1 MQIRSSLM
9 DLVLPLES
17 RHNVSSTVLQRLET
31 SVSEAD
37 TLTEA
42 QWAEA
47 AGAATQV
54 PRKLLKLVY
63 QLCADFSNRKDNIS
77 SSLLVFT
84 LFLQNISSTR
94 KRRLGEKKKHAVEEL
109 LLQFIKDSYDTL
121 TFIFKLQQ
129 RLDSVLNIIFFD
141 YNPAVSLDVEKMTH
155 DSHGVVSCIK
165 NGKKLV
171 WKLGNPHT
179 SGLARMATTAHLS
192 GAGDRK
198 KIVLSQLIRQTLVKS
213 SGSVRGSSVL
223 VHRGNQSQ
231 LYLAAILRSLDVSKC
246 RGCVVV
252 AGPVRNT
259 LRVSGCR
266 GVTVVAAARRVVVE
280 QSADTTLYLL
290 TPAPPL
296 VAASCNN
303 ITFGPFNLN
312 YDGLRDDLSQVGLD
326 CNVDNLWS
334 APEVVTS
341 ANESPLPSSI
351 FKLKN
356 PVDFDQI
363 CFPLNIKCEEIV
375 PECPQEYLNSI
386 EKRTSVVERW
396 EEEVAEAGLT
406 LAEENTLQALIDR
419 DFNTFVDNHYEVLC
433 SNIQYLA
440 G

>member
-1 MQIRSSLM
+1 MQIRSSLT

-84 LFLQNISSTR
+84 LFLQNVSSTR
-94 KRRLGEKKKHAVEEL
+94 KRRLSEKKKHAVEEL
-109 LLQFIKDSYDTL
+109 LLQFIKDRYDTL
-121 TFIFKLQQ
+121 TFIFKHQE
-129 RLDSVLNIIFFD
+129 RLDTVLRIIFLD
-141 YNPAVSLDVEKMTH
+141 YNPAVPLDVEKMTH

-179 SGLARMATTAHLS
+179 SGLAQMATTAHLS

-280 QSADTTLYLL
+280 QSSDTTLYLL

-303 ITFGPFNLN
+303 ITIGCNGNLTPAEMN
-312 YDGLRDDLSQVGLD
+312 SYIIIDQSNDKSSAGNSQESSGAPKPDEKTVSIADGSNEGHEFVSQM
-326 CNVDNLWS
+326 VDQ
-334 APEVVTS
+334 VVH
-341 ANESPLPSSI
+341 
-351 FKLKN
+351 
-356 PVDFDQI
+356 Q
-363 CFPLNIKCEEIV
+363 
-375 PECPQEYLNSI
+375 
-386 EKRTSVVERW
+386 
-396 EEEVAEAGLT
+396 G
-406 LAEENTLQALIDR
+406 LIDVSR
-419 DFNTFVDNHYEVLC
+419 PPDSNSTPVHHYK
-433 SNIQYLA
+433 
-440 G
+440 

>member
-31 SVSEAD
+31 SVSESD

-47 AGAATQV
+47 AGAETQV
-54 PRKLLKLVY
+54 PSKLLKLVY

-94 KRRLGEKKKHAVEEL
+94 KRRLGEKKKHTDEEF

-129 RLDSVLNIIFFD
+129 RLDSVLEIIFFD
-141 YNPAVSLDVEKMTH
+141 YNPAVPLDVEKMTH
-155 DSHGVVSCIK
+155 DCHGVVSCIK

-223 VHRGNQSQ
+223 VHRGKQSQ
-231 LYLAAILRSLDVSKC
+231 LYLPAHLRSLDVSKC

-266 GVTVVAAARRVVVE
+266 GVTLVAAARRVVVE

-312 YDGLRDDLSQVGLD
+312 YDGLREDLSQAGLD
-326 CNVDNLWS
+326 CKMENLWT

-341 ANESPLPSSI
+341 ANESQLPSSI
-351 FKLKN
+351 FNLKN

-363 CFPLNIKCEEIV
+363 CFPLNIKSEEIV
-375 PECPQEYLNSI
+375 PKCPQEYLNSI

-406 LAEENTLQALIDR
+406 LDEENTLQALIDR
-419 DFNTFVDNHYEVLC
+419 DFNIFVDNHYEVLC